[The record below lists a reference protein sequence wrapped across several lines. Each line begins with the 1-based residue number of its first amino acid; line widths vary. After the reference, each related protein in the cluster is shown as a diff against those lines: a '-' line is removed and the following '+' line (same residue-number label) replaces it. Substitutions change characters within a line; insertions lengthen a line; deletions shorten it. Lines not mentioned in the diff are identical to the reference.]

1 VGRSAL
7 RALPAA
13 GRAAGTPGRRLFSE
27 QLGYPR
33 RRPACPIRL
42 DRPVVDLA
50 PELLHERLG
59 DHIGGGR
66 VVVHAPTRAVATQAV
81 MDVHLLL
88 EVMLE
93 GEVQERPPAGVDQRR
108 SRSARARRTRQPLA
122 PALELGTLDRVGAE
136 RDRTL
141 VCARRAGIVAGAA
154 QQLGVCGVQRLIAL
168 EACVVE

>member
-7 RALPAA
+7 SARPAA
-13 GRAAGTPGRRLFSE
+13 GRAGGPPRRRLFSE

-33 RRPACPIRL
+33 RRPAFPIRL

-50 PELLHERLG
+50 PELLHERLC

-141 VCARRAGIVAGAA
+141 VGALSADVVARSA
-154 QQLGVCGVQRLIAL
+154 QQLGVRGVQRLIARQ
-168 EACVVE
+168 A